1 MCTRVY
7 WDVDARAREIRARAR
22 AIAMKKG
29 RPRARADF
37 PASDVLVRGTIVSFT
52 GRGIVEL

>member
-7 WDVDARAREIRARAR
+7 WDVDARAREIRAR